1 MKHFKNVRMGWRG
14 NIRAF
19 TLVELLVVIAIIGI
33 LIALLLPAVQ
43 AAREAA
49 RRMQCANNMKQL
61 GLAFHTMHDAKG
73 YLPSACINPDFANAV
88 GTYDHNTMWGKRG
101 RIAWAAPILPY
112 VEQTARYDLV
122 LEASKIDALG
132 IYTYTTTATVDYDG
146 RTYDNP
152 YAGNI
157 NCFVCPSEQ
166 NQSPCNGV
174 IGVTSYRINTG
185 DESYNNLVSLG
196 PNESLRRGVA
206 GRGDQFTCKLS
217 SLSDGTSNTA
227 LFSEAAVTPGWDRG
241 IKNVKGGTGA
251 LSSGDIYRAPL
262 SRIEEARALR
272 VGSELSAY
280 NNSRHGARWA
290 DAYPVYTAMTFI
302 MPPNGVSV
310 SETQTEYVLCTA
322 SSYHTGGVQVGFGDG
337 SVHFVSDTVNCKVG
351 NYDDLV
357 SAGTLSYDNSGA
369 SYFGIWGAVGTR
381 NGGES
386 VGAGSL

>member
-1 MKHFKNVRMGWRG
+1 MSNVKFGKTRG
-14 NIRAF
+14 GGTLSGF

-61 GLAFHTMHDAKG
+61 ALAFHTMHDAKG
-73 YLPSACINPDFANAV
+73 YLPSACRSVDFTTSVDNW
-88 GTYDHNTMWGKRG
+88 NKRG
-101 RIAWAAPILPY
+101 RIGWTAPILPY
-112 VEQTARYDLV
+112 VEQTARYEQV
-122 LEASKIDALG
+122 LEASKIDALD
-132 IYTYTTTATVDYDG
+132 IQPYTTVATVTYDG

-152 YAGNI
+152 YAGNV

-166 NQSPCNGV
+166 NSSPINGV
-174 IGVTSYRINTG
+174 IGVTSYRVNTG
-185 DESYNNLVSLG
+185 DESYNNLDSLG
-196 PNESLRRGVA
+196 NGSLRRGVA
-206 GRGDQFTCKLS
+206 GRGDEFKCKLS
-217 SLSDGTSNTA
+217 GLSDGTSNTA
-227 LFSEAAVTPGWDRG
+227 LFSEAAITPGWDRP

-251 LSSGDIYRAPL
+251 VSSGDIYRAPL

-290 DAYPVYTAMTFI
+290 DAYSVFTGMTFL
-302 MPPNGVSV
+302 MPPNGISV
-310 SETQTEYVLCTA
+310 SQAQTEHVLCTA

-337 SVHFVSDTVNCKVG
+337 SVHFASDTVNCKVG
-351 NYDDLV
+351 NYDALV
-357 SAGTLSYDNSGA
+357 TAGTNSYDNSGA
-369 SYFGIWGAVGTR
+369 SYFGVWGAVGTR